1 MLALTSHA
9 ALPGPAPGRVAKGKT
24 RHRAPAPEM
33 TPEQLEM
40 LRAAERMLM
49 ESLDHSRAATITVE
63 SDDGD
68 VPPIAVPPQV
78 LRVLAKTLGMMARG
92 QAITL
97 MPEQQE
103 LSTVEAAN
111 FLNVSRPFVIKEIQ
125 QGRLPHRMVGTH
137 RRVLFT
143 DLYEYARKMREN
155 QQSALDQMA
164 ANERELGLD
173 Y

>member
-1 MLALTSHA
+1 MATVERERLV
-9 ALPGPAPGRVAKGKT
+9 PPK
-24 RHRAPAPEM
+24 M

-40 LRAAERMLM
+40 LSAAERMLM
-49 ESLDHSRAATITVE
+49 EALDRSRAATITVE

-68 VPPIAVPPQV
+68 VPPIAVPAQV

-92 QAITL
+92 QTITL
-97 MPEQQE
+97 VHEQQE

-111 FLNVSRPFVIKEIQ
+111 FLNVSRPFIIKEIQ
-125 QGRLPHRMVGTH
+125 HGRLPHRMVGTH
-137 RRVLFT
+137 RRVLFS
-143 DLYEYARKMREN
+143 DLVDYAKKMREG

>member
-1 MLALTSHA
+1 
-9 ALPGPAPGRVAKGKT
+9 
-24 RHRAPAPEM
+24 
-33 TPEQLEM
+33 
-40 LRAAERMLM
+40 
-49 ESLDHSRAATITVE
+49 
-63 SDDGD
+63 
-68 VPPIAVPPQV
+68 V

>member
-1 MLALTSHA
+1 MTMATVERERLV
-9 ALPGPAPGRVAKGKT
+9 PPK
-24 RHRAPAPEM
+24 M

-40 LRAAERMLM
+40 LSAAERMLM
-49 ESLDHSRAATITVE
+49 EALDRSRAATITVE

-68 VPPIAVPPQV
+68 VPPIAVPAQV

-92 QAITL
+92 QTITL
-97 MPEQQE
+97 VHEQQE

-111 FLNVSRPFVIKEIQ
+111 FLNVSRPFIIKEIQ
-125 QGRLPHRMVGTH
+125 HGRLPHRMVGTH
-137 RRVLFT
+137 RRVLFS
-143 DLYEYARKMREN
+143 DLVDYAKKMREG

>member
-1 MLALTSHA
+1 MTMATVERERLV
-9 ALPGPAPGRVAKGKT
+9 P
-24 RHRAPAPEM
+24 PEM

-40 LRAAERMLM
+40 LSAAERMLM
-49 ESLDHSRAATITVE
+49 ESLDRSRAATITIE
-63 SDDGD
+63 SDDGAES
-68 VPPIAVPPQV
+68 PIAVPPPV
-78 LRVLAKTLGMMARG
+78 LRVLAQTLGMMARG
-92 QAITL
+92 QTITL
-97 MPEQQE
+97 VPEQQE

-137 RRVLFT
+137 RRVLFS
-143 DLYEYARKMREN
+143 DLVAYAKKMREG
-155 QQSALDQMA
+155 QQAALDQMA